1 MGIGK
6 KNADQAETPVIDA
19 LAEFNKKQ
27 PAYFC
32 IPGHRFEQGMPD
44 DLKAAFG
51 ENIFRYDLTEAD
63 GLDDLQDPHGAIDRA
78 QKLAAEAFGAD
89 RTWFS
94 VNGTTAA
101 NIAMIL
107 ACAGPG
113 EEILIARNSH
123 KSVMRGLILSGA
135 KPVWIEAEYD
145 EAWGIA
151 TGTEAGAVEKALN
164 EHPDAKAVMI
174 VSPTYYGTASDVK
187 AISDICHARGIPL
200 LVDEAH
206 GTHFAFS
213 ERLPGEALRSGADL
227 VSMSIHKTAGAMTQS
242 SMLHFKDYGSVD
254 PSRVDTAL
262 KMVMSTSPSYVLMSS
277 LDAARK
283 QLAFHG
289 KEMADRA
296 VGLAL
301 LLRKKLQSVPG
312 IAVFGGANEEELKK
326 NNIDITRVTFS
337 AFAAGMSG
345 TYLKERLFEESRIS
359 LEMADAANVV
369 AVITF
374 ANEEKDIERLA
385 EAVKKVLSAQPGAE
399 RTADF
404 KNSKDNFRPEKN
416 ADFAN
421 SANCGNSKNISRLE
435 NIAKPAP
442 AEIKMLPRDA
452 YFAEGEHVF
461 IREAKGRIS
470 KAVIC
475 PYPPGIPYV
484 NPGELITEDIVV
496 RLLYCLEQGI
506 PVHGIDDNCIIEVVK
521 IS

>member
-1 MGIGK
+1 MGISR

-19 LAEFNKKQ
+19 IAEFNKMQ

-51 ENIFRYDLTEAD
+51 EGIFRYDLTEAD

-101 NIAMIL
+101 NMAMIL

-113 EEILIARNSH
+113 EEILVARNSH

-135 KPVWIEAEYD
+135 RPVWIEPEYD
-145 EAWGIA
+145 DTWGIA
-151 TGTEAGAVEKALN
+151 AKTEPGAVEKAL
-164 EHPDAKAVMI
+164 EGHPHAKAVMI
-174 VSPTYYGTASDVK
+174 VSPTYYGTASNIK
-187 AISDICHARGIPL
+187 AISEICHSHGLPL

-213 ERLPGEALRSGADL
+213 KRLPGEALQCGADL

-242 SMLHFKDYGSVD
+242 SMLHFKDYGFVD
-254 PSRVDTAL
+254 PSRVDTAII
-262 KMVMSTSPSYVLMSS
+262 MVMSTSPSYVLMSS

-283 QLAFHG
+283 QLALQG
-289 KEMADRA
+289 TEMADRA
-296 VGLAL
+296 VELAL
-301 LLRKKLQSVPG
+301 MLRKKLQTIPG
-312 IAVFGGANEEELKK
+312 IAVFGGADEEKLQK

-345 TYLKERLFEESRIS
+345 TDLKDRLFKESLIS
-359 LEMADAANVV
+359 LEMADALNVV

-374 ANEEKDIERLA
+374 ANEERDIERLA
-385 EAVKKVLSAQPGAE
+385 EAVKKALSALYGAE
-399 RTADF
+399 RAADF
-404 KNSKDNFRPEKN
+404 
-416 ADFAN
+416 
-421 SANCGNSKNISRLE
+421 GNSNNISGRE
-435 NIAKPAP
+435 NGDVPA
-442 AEIKMLPRDA
+442 AAQMKMLPRDA
-452 YFAEGEHVF
+452 YFAGGEYIS
-461 IREAKGRIS
+461 IREANGRIS
-470 KAVIC
+470 KGVIC

-484 NPGELITEDIVV
+484 NPGELITEDIID
-496 RLLYCLEQGI
+496 RLLYCMAQGV
-506 PVHGIDDNCIIEVVK
+506 PVHGIDDEGSIEVVK
-521 IS
+521 AG